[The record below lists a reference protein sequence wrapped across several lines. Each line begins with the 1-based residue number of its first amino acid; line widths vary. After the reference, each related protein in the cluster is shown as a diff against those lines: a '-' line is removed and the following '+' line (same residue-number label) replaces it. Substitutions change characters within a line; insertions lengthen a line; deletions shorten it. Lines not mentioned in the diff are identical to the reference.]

1 MNWQAS
7 AAIETL
13 KKRAAILAAIRAFFA
28 RHDVLEVETNALS
41 QATVTDLH
49 LESFTTEFTALA
61 NSKDTAPILY
71 LQTSPEYAMKRLLAS
86 GSGCIYQMS
95 KAFRNEEPGRYHNPE
110 FTMLEWY
117 RIGFDHFAL
126 MAEISTLVSNILQ
139 CKPAEKI
146 SYQQAF
152 IQFIGVDP
160 LTSSLAELKAQV
172 AVHQLNADWVL
183 RENNKDT
190 VLQYLFA
197 ELVETQIGLEQPC
210 FVFNFP
216 ASQASLA
223 KISPTDERVAERFEL
238 YFKGIELANGFH
250 ELTDA
255 SEQLKRFQAD
265 NQLRVNNNL
274 PEKIIDQHLLSALQS
289 GLPKC
294 SGVALGIDRLIML
307 ALDVDTIDDVIA
319 FPVNRA

>member
-7 AAIETL
+7 ATIATL
-13 KKRAAILAAIRAFFA
+13 KKRATILAQIRGFFA
-28 RHDVLEVETNALS
+28 MHNVLEVETNALS

-49 LESFTTEFTALA
+49 LESFTTEFTAMR
-61 NSKDTAPILY
+61 NSKATAPILY

-86 GSGCIYQMS
+86 GSGCIYQIG
-95 KAFRNEEPGRYHNPE
+95 KAFRNEESGRFHNPE

-117 RIGFDHFAL
+117 RVGFDHLAL
-126 MAEISTLVSNILQ
+126 MAEVSSLVSLVLQ
-139 CKPAEKI
+139 CKPTEQI
-146 SYQQAF
+146 SYQHAF
-152 IQFIGVDP
+152 SKYVGVDP
-160 LTSSLAELKAQV
+160 LTCSLAELKAQV
-172 AVHQLNADWVL
+172 VVHQLNADWVL
-183 RENNKDT
+183 REHNKDT

-197 ELVETQIGLEQPC
+197 ELVETKIGLDAPC

-223 KISPTDERVAERFEL
+223 KISLADERVAERFEL

-255 SEQLKRFQAD
+255 TEQLKRFEAD
-265 NQLRVNNNL
+265 NKLRVSNNL
-274 PEKIIDQHLLSALQS
+274 AEKSIDQHLLSALQS
-289 GLPKC
+289 GMPEC

-307 ALDVDTIDDVIA
+307 ALNVDSIDEVIA